1 MIGLD
6 TNVVIRYVTQD
17 EPRQAAV
24 ATRLFEKVLSVEQP
38 GFVSLITLCEI
49 GWVLA
54 ECYAADKVRIRG
66 VVEGLLASRQIVV
79 QESDLVWKTLR
90 TWQQSAADFSDVLIG
105 ELSRARGCERTVTFD
120 KTAAKLPGFELL
132 G

>member
-1 MIGLD
+1 VIGLD
-6 TNVVIRYVTQD
+6 TNVVIRYLAQD

-54 ECYAADKVRIRG
+54 ECYAADKIRIRG

-79 QESDLVWKTLR
+79 EESDLVWKALR
-90 TWQQSAADFSDVLIG
+90 TWQQSTADFSDALIG
-105 ELSRARGCERTVTFD
+105 EVSRARGCERTVTFD

-132 G
+132 V